1 MITSSITL
9 HSAFNQL
16 RANLAGKFLTC
27 FFRPLLGATLP
38 PGKYKISSPMHNSVY
53 GTFALLSAAGPAA
66 GVAGHKDW
74 LSAAGPAA
82 GVAGHKDWLS
92 AAGPAV
98 GLADHKD
105 WVTRSDWIEFSI
117 NQSGVFVLVAR
128 PLAGRN
134 GIVITSGFAEL
145 MAALQQAGG
154 ATVTVV

>member
-82 GVAGHKDWLS
+82 G
-92 AAGPAV
+92 
-98 GLADHKD
+98 LADHKD

-154 ATVTVV
+154 ATVT

>member
-53 GTFALLSAAGPAA
+53 GTFAL
-66 GVAGHKDW
+66 